1 MSMMSLADSRHLGAS
16 SNSLT
21 SVMTKS
27 GKSSPTLSRKLSVRS
42 TTADKVFENEFKGKM
57 KKASS
62 RTSLTSVL
70 ESKLSFFFGLNT
82 GCPTKRVSTFDGLL
96 EPEKWY
102 SNYYF

>member
-82 GCPTKRVSTFDGLL
+82 GCFDV
-96 EPEKWY
+96 
-102 SNYYF
+102 